1 MFFDDDDLPL
11 KKTARLREP
20 PPTPNTGWEP
30 PREFPNLRWA
40 SQISVD
46 VETWEPD
53 FDHGPGWGRG
63 ADKGHIVGVSIGAI
77 DSESNIGKW
86 YFPVRHEVEGH
97 LNLPAHNV
105 FGWLR
110 EVLHTPLIPKVFA
123 NGIYDMG
130 WLTTEGIYVEGR
142 YHDVQF
148 AEPLLHES
156 GEIGLEYLGRKY
168 VGEGKDSGGM
178 YEWLAQAYGGQPNG
192 KQRANIYRASPRL
205 VGSYAES
212 DADLPLR
219 ILQKQLPL
227 LDAEGLTEVY
237 DMECALARLL
247 VRMRLAGVRVDVAGA
262 ERMYAELQH
271 EIAGMYDDLAR
282 RFGYRVSSVDSGQ
295 LEPLFTAAGVK
306 FPVTEKGAPSFR
318 KDWLAN
324 LDHPLGVAINE
335 IREREKLCGTF
346 LKSYILDRNTNGY
359 IHGSFH
365 PLRSD
370 EGGTRSGRL
379 ASSDPNLQN
388 IPARSSL
395 GKRIRRLFLHDE
407 GHIAYEANDYSQ
419 IEYRFLAH
427 YAVGEGSDEVRQAYL
442 NDPKTDYHDHTQDK
456 VLEVTGLKI
465 DRKPIKNIN
474 FGLLY
479 GMGKPKLARQIGI
492 DKKTADE
499 LFDAY
504 HKGAP
509 YVKATMDAASDEAQ
523 ALGYITTIMGRRSR
537 FDLWEPRD
545 INYDNRAPALPYH
558 AAVRQYGSQIQRA
571 YTHKAINRRLQGSSA
586 DMMKKAMVECY
597 ERGIFEVTG
606 IPRLTVHD
614 ELGFSVPDDTPE
626 VNEAYAEMRRI
637 MATCIPLK
645 VPILVDTGRGPN
657 WGDAD

>member
-1 MFFDDDDLPL
+1 MFFDDDDLAL
-11 KKTARLREP
+11 KKTIQLREP
-20 PPTPNTGWEP
+20 PPTPDTGWLP

-40 SQISVD
+40 TRISVD

-63 ADKGHIVGVSIGAI
+63 AGKGHIVGVSIGAQ
-77 DSESNIGKW
+77 DSENNIGKW

-97 LNLPAHNV
+97 LNMPAHSV

-110 EVLHTPLIPKVFA
+110 EVLHTPMIPKVFA
-123 NGIYDMG
+123 NGIYDIG
-130 WLTTEGIYVEGR
+130 WLTEEQIYVEGR

-148 AEPLLHES
+148 AEALLHES
-156 GEIGLEYLGRKY
+156 GQVGLEHLGQKY
-168 VGEGKDSGGM
+168 VGEGKDSTGM
-178 YEWLAQAYGGQPNG
+178 YEWLASAYGGTVGG

-227 LDAEGLTEVY
+227 LDAESLTEVY

-262 ERMYAELQH
+262 ERMYDELQR
-271 EIAGMYDDLAR
+271 EIAGMYDSMAS

-306 FPVTEKGAPSFR
+306 FPTTETGKPSFR

-324 LDHPLGVAINE
+324 LDHPLGEAINE

-359 IHGSFH
+359 LHGSFH

-370 EGGTRSGRL
+370 DGGTRSGRL

-388 IPARSSL
+388 IPARSEI
-395 GKRIRRLFLHDE
+395 GKRIRKLFLHDY
-407 GHIAYEANDYSQ
+407 GHVAFEANDYSQ

-427 YAVGEGSDEVRQAYL
+427 FAVGPGADSVREEYAT
-442 NDPKTDYHDHTQDK
+442 NPDTDYHDYTQDL
-456 VLEVTGLKI
+456 VLDKTGLKI

-479 GMGKPKLARQIGI
+479 GMGKPKLSRQIGVAR
-492 DKKTADE
+492 DVADQ
-499 LFDAY
+499 LFNAY
-504 HKGAP
+504 HAGAP
-509 YVKATMDAASDEAQ
+509 YVQATMAAASDEAQ
-523 ALGYITTIMGRRSR
+523 ALGYVTTIMGRRSR
-537 FDLWEPRD
+537 FDLWEPREID
-545 INYDNRAPALPYH
+545 YDERDPALPYH
-558 AAVRQYGSQIQRA
+558 AAIRQYGSNIQRA

-586 DMMKKAMVECY
+586 DMMKKAMVVCY
-597 ERGIFEVTG
+597 EAGIFEVTG

-614 ELGFSVPDDTPE
+614 ELGFSVPDDSPA

-637 MATCIPLK
+637 MTTCIPLR
-645 VPILVDTGRGPN
+645 VPVKVDTGRGPN